1 MSKILVV
8 EDDRLYRNMF
18 YDLLVNQGY
27 EVTTADGG
35 LQGIELLEASRFDL
49 VITDLV
55 MPGADGIAVLT
66 MAKELDPS
74 ADVIIVTGNAD
85 VDSAI
90 SALKRG
96 ARDYIVKP
104 INSYEFLHAI
114 SQCIEQ
120 RRILNENQELKR
132 MLELH
137 QTSRTIAGC
146 LDVNQLYH
154 HIMEAFAHEIGVSM
168 ALAFLHTEDSGLVL
182 KNIKGMMLDTAER
195 YAEIVQPHLIRDAF
209 NNPILKRVLLTPTSE
224 SSDPKPEEA
233 QLIFLGNRDAL
244 RGVVVLFSE
253 SGASLPNFESK
264 NKNIYFLLEQ
274 SLLALENAENYAM
287 AKNML
292 FIDDLS
298 GLFNQRYLDVV
309 LDREMKRSERFA
321 SQLAVLF
328 LDMDS
333 FKRVNDEHGHLV
345 GSRILAEMGQLLKK
359 LVRDVDIVIRYGGDE
374 YTIILVET
382 TPELAATIAERI
394 RSVAESHVFLAD
406 DGYDIRITCSIGYAC
421 CPEDTLSKKEL
432 MEMADRA
439 MYEGKRSGKNCVV
452 RFTKPS

>member
-1 MSKILVV
+1 MSRILIV

-18 YDLLVNQGY
+18 SDLLVNHGY
-27 EVTTADGG
+27 EVTTVNDGSE
-35 LQGIELLEASRFDL
+35 GIYLLETSRFDL

-55 MPGADGIAVLT
+55 MPGVDGMTVLT

-74 ADVIIVTGNAD
+74 ADVIIVTGHAD

-104 INSYEFLHAI
+104 INSYELLHAI
-114 SQCIEQ
+114 AQCIEQ
-120 RRILNENQELKR
+120 RRILNENEELKR

-146 LDVNQLYH
+146 LDVKQLYH
-154 HIMEAFAHEIGVSM
+154 HIMEAFAHEIGVAR
-168 ALAFLHTEDSGLVL
+168 ALAFLHMDSGFVL
-182 KNIKGMMLDTAER
+182 KNIKGITSDEAER
-195 YAEIVQPHLIRDAF
+195 YAELIQPHLIRDAF
-209 NNPILKRVLLTPTSE
+209 NNPLLKRVLFTPPAE
-224 SSDPKPEEA
+224 SGAPEQEEA
-233 QLIFLGNRDAL
+233 QLIFLVSREAL
-244 RGVVVLFSE
+244 RGVVVLFSD
-253 SGASLPNFESK
+253 SGARLPNFESK
-264 NKNIYFLLEQ
+264 NKNVSFLLEQ
-274 SLLALENAENYAM
+274 SLLALENAENYAV

-333 FKRVNDEHGHLV
+333 FKQVNDKYGHMV

-382 TPELAATIAERI
+382 SPELAATIAERI
-394 RSVAESHVFLAD
+394 RSVAESHVFMAD
-406 DGYDIRITCSIGYAC
+406 EGYDIRITCSIGYAC
-421 CPEDTLSKKEL
+421 CPDDTLSKKEL
-432 MEMADRA
+432 MEMADQA
-439 MYEGKRSGKNCVV
+439 MYAGKRSGKNCVV